1 MNWIQNLFYSIV
13 RCGIHPDDTMKL
25 KLQKEILTLLAVIIG
40 IIGAI
45 WGSIYFAFG
54 HYVSASIPLL
64 YSIVSVISLI
74 YIYNTKNTTFLL
86 PYQLTLLV
94 SLPFLLMW
102 SLGGFAAGSYV
113 MIWAF
118 YAPLVAM
125 AFSKKYLNFWF
136 ILFIVLTIISSI
148 IDDSLAAHVH
158 KLPALTIEIFTALNI
173 IAGFGGILYLMNH
186 YIQEK
191 NALEDAGNK
200 LLLEQ
205 SALLSLFDKGDSV
218 LFKWKNEE
226 GWPVEYVSGNADKL
240 LDYSVDDF
248 LSHRVTYASCIHQD
262 DIGHVMEEVMEA
274 ITQNKDFFKH
284 DPYRIIT
291 KDHKTRWVLDYTVT
305 EKDDQGNILYFIGYI
320 NDITA
325 NKENEIAL
333 EKAKENADK
342 ANQAKSEFLA
352 NMSHEI
358 RTPLNGIIGLTNL
371 TLKTDLDTIQRDY
384 LNKAINSSKALLNII
399 NDILDYSKIE
409 ANKLE
414 IETIPFKLD
423 TILRNL
429 SDLFSYQGHE
439 KGIILSYHTE
449 PNVPN
454 HLTGDPFRITQ
465 VLTNLIGNAL
475 KFTKQGQIEVKVG
488 LLEDHDGIAKLRF
501 SVKDSGIGI
510 SKEQQ
515 EHLFNAFSQVD
526 ASNTRK
532 YGGTGLG
539 LTISKQLVTLMGG
552 DINVES
558 YEGQGSEFS
567 FTIELCYV
575 DQDTSPFTL
584 ESAHSES
591 SVSEALN
598 THKTGDKG
606 FRVEGNILLVDDNA
620 VNQLV
625 GQASLEQFGLNVVI
639 ADNGLI
645 AVQKAQEEKFDII
658 FMDLQM
664 PVMDGFKAA
673 EKIREF
679 DQTTPIIALS
689 AAVMIKDKERTKEA
703 GMNEHLAKPFDL
715 NQLKEVVSK
724 YLAPEQDKSE

>member
-1 MNWIQNLFYSIV
+1 MSLIQNLFYAIL
-13 RCGIHPDDTMKL
+13 RCGIHPDDTVKIKL
-25 KLQKEILTLLAVIIG
+25 EKEILTLLPIIVGGLAVI
-40 IIGAI
+40 
-45 WGSIYFAFG
+45 WGTIYFALG
-54 HYVSASIPLL
+54 HYISASIPLSYIIISILSLL
-64 YSIVSVISLI
+64 YV
-74 YIYNTKNTTFLL
+74 NHTKSTTFLL
-86 PYQLTLLV
+86 PSQLTLMV
-94 SLPFLLMW
+94 FLPFFLMW

-118 YAPLVAM
+118 YAPLTAM
-125 AFSKKYLNFWF
+125 ASSKKYLNFWF
-136 ILFIVLTIISSI
+136 LLFIVLTIISTL
-148 IDDSLAAHVH
+148 IDDSLITHVH
-158 KLPALTIEIFTALNI
+158 KLPTLTIEILTVLNI
-173 IAGFGGILYLMNH
+173 IAGFGGILYLINY

-191 NALEDAGNK
+191 SALEDAGNK

-262 DIGHVMEEVMEA
+262 DIDHVMEEVLEA
-274 ITQNKDFFKH
+274 ITANKEFFKH

-291 KDHKTRWVLDYTVT
+291 KDQKTRWVLDYTVT
-305 EKDDQGNILYFIGYI
+305 EKDTQGNILYFIGYI
-320 NDITA
+320 NDITT

-333 EKAKENADK
+333 KKAKDNADK

-399 NDILDYSKIE
+399 NDILDHSKIE

-414 IETIPFKLD
+414 IEAIPFKLD
-423 TILRNL
+423 TMVRNV
-429 SDLFSYQGHE
+429 SDLFSYQGEE
-439 KGIILSYHTE
+439 KGVVLSYQIE

-465 VLTNLIGNAL
+465 VLTNLIGNAI
-475 KFTKQGQIEVKVG
+475 KFTKKGQIEVKVR
-488 LLEDHDGIAKLRF
+488 LLEHHDGIAKLRF

-539 LTISKQLVTLMGG
+539 LTISKQLATLMDGEM
-552 DINVES
+552 NVES
-558 YEGQGSEFS
+558 QEGHGSEFS
-567 FTIELCYV
+567 FTIELHYA
-575 DQDTSPFTL
+575 DQATYPLTQEGANG
-584 ESAHSES
+584 ESLPLKG
-591 SVSEALN
+591 LN
-598 THKTGDKG
+598 THKADNED
-606 FRVEGNILLVDDNA
+606 FSAEGNILLVDDNE

-639 ADNGLI
+639 AENGLI
-645 AVQKAQEEKFDII
+645 AVQKAQEQKFDII

-679 DQTTPIIALS
+679 DKITPIIALS
-689 AAVMIKDKERTKEA
+689 AAVMIKDKERSKEV

-715 NQLKEVVSK
+715 NQLKEIVRK
-724 YLAPEQDKSE
+724 YLKRT